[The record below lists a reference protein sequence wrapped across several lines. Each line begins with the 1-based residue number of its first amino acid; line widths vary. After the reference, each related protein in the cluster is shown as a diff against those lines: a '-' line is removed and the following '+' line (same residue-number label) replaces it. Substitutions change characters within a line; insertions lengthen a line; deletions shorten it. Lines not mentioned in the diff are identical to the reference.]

1 MAAAGC
7 RVAIA
12 GRREDVLADAAREHD
27 RQPPICYKVAD
38 AANRQSVADLVT
50 WAQESLGRIDILV
63 NSAGINVANRSLA
76 TLDPDDWDRLLAVN
90 ATGAYNCVWAVLP
103 GMRER
108 QDGVIINV
116 SSIAGKRATMLG
128 GVAYNAAKFAMAA
141 LGTSASLEVGG
152 EGIRV
157 TTIFPGEV
165 DTPILLKRPVPV
177 SAEHRAKIL
186 QPEDVA
192 DAALMVACLPA
203 RAHVPELIIK
213 PTSQDYA

>member
-1 MAAAGC
+1 
-7 RVAIA
+7 
-12 GRREDVLADAAREHD
+12 
-27 RQPPICYKVAD
+27 
-38 AANRQSVADLVT
+38 
-50 WAQESLGRIDILV
+50 
-63 NSAGINVANRSLA
+63 
-76 TLDPDDWDRLLAVN
+76 
-90 ATGAYNCVWAVLP
+90 
-103 GMRER
+103 MRER